1 MTDIDK
7 EKSIYLFVHGKKDLE
22 GTAKNLLVKNGFL
35 DEKIIIAKSNEVGNV
50 GEYMAMLWA
59 PNNPSTIKIQKI
71 IKVDKVE
78 KPEGVLGLWKGVT
91 WDDIFEIPLAKE

>member
-1 MTDIDK
+1 LANIDK

-22 GTAKNLLVKNGFL
+22 NTAKDLLVKNGFL
-35 DEKIIIAKSNEVGNV
+35 GEKIIIAKSNEVGNI

-59 PNNPSTIKIQKI
+59 PNNPSNIKIQKI

-91 WDDIFEIPLAKE
+91 WDDIFEIPLAKQ

>member
-1 MTDIDK
+1 MANIDK

-22 GTAKNLLVKNGFL
+22 NTAKDLLVKNGFL
-35 DEKIIIAKSNEVGNV
+35 DKKIIIAKSNEVGNI

-59 PNNPSTIKIQKI
+59 PNNPSNIKIQKI

-91 WDDIFEIPLAKE
+91 WDDIFEIPLAKQ